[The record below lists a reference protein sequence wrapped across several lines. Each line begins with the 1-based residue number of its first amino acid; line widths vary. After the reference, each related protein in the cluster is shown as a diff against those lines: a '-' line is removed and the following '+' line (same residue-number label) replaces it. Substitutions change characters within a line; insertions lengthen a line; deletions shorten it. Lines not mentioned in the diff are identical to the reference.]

1 MAYDNTNRGVLF
13 RNSDKKSDKHPDY
26 SGSINVDG
34 VEMKLAGWIKEGK
47 KGKFLSLAV
56 TNENKPQG
64 KPNPNRNLGT
74 VDHNPD
80 DDGDSIPF

>member
-13 RNSDKKSDKHPDY
+13 KNSDKKSDKHPDY

-34 VEMKLAGWIKEGK
+34 VEMKLAGWVKEGK

-56 TNENKPQG
+56 TNENKQS

-80 DDGDSIPF
+80 DDGAIPF